1 MKRRRPARIAD
12 VAREAG
18 VGTATVDRVLNGRD
32 GVSKAMERRVR
43 RAMEV
48 VVARKPEHMRNR
60 APPRQHRFE
69 ILLPKDNEAG
79 TSYFARSSQ
88 AFGQADGVTVTCTFV
103 EKMNP
108 AALANQLDLM
118 RERGASGI
126 AFIALDHPAVS
137 DAVARIFVDGIPVV
151 CISSGFDGSL
161 NVPVVGMDN
170 RAAGRAAGF
179 LMGQLIRRPGR
190 VAVLWG
196 GQLYRSHELR
206 EIGFRSVLRAEF
218 PELDVLDLVSG
229 GDDSGGNYRQV
240 DQMLRECPDIVG
252 IYSVG
257 AGNDGVVEAIKE
269 HGRSQDIILFGHN
282 LTATTRRYLM
292 DGSMKAVIHQ
302 DLKRTAQ
309 LTIQTLLAQHNG
321 EPFKESRVPVEL
333 IMRENTQGHEL
344 S

>member
-1 MKRRRPARIAD
+1 MKRRRPVRIAD

-18 VGTATVDRVLNGRD
+18 VGTATVDRVLNDRD
-32 GVSKAMERRVR
+32 GVSEAMERRVR
-43 RAMEV
+43 QAMENV
-48 VVARKPEHMRNR
+48 IARKPGRMRER
-60 APPRQHRFE
+60 PQPTRGHFE

-79 TSYFARSSQ
+79 TSFFARSSQ
-88 AFGQADGVTVTCTFV
+88 AFGQASRVEVTCSFV

-108 AALANQLDLM
+108 TALADQLDRM
-118 RERGASGI
+118 RARGVSGI

-137 DAVARIFVDGIPVV
+137 DAVARIFAEGIPVV

-179 LMGQLIRRPGR
+179 LMGHLVRRQGR

-206 EIGFRSVLRAEF
+206 EIGFRGVLRAEF
-218 PELDVLDLVSG
+218 PELEVLDLVSG
-229 GDDSGGNYRQV
+229 GDDSDGNHRQV
-240 DQMLRECPDIVG
+240 DQMLREYSDIVG

-257 AGNDGVVEAIKE
+257 AGNHGVVEAIRE
-269 HGRSQDIILFGHN
+269 HGRSQEIILFGHN

-292 DGSMKAVIHQ
+292 EGSMKAVIHQ

-309 LTIQTLLAQHNG
+309 LTIQTLLAQHKG

>member
-1 MKRRRPARIAD
+1 MKRRRPVRIAD

-32 GVSKAMERRVR
+32 GVSEAMEQRVR
-43 RAMEV
+43 KALEIVM
-48 VVARKPEHMRNR
+48 ARNPGRTRDRPQPTRPH
-60 APPRQHRFE
+60 FE

-79 TSYFARSSQ
+79 TSFFARSSQ
-88 AFGQADGVTVTCTFV
+88 AHGHASRVAVTCSFV

-108 AALANQLDLM
+108 TALADKLDRM
-118 RERGASGI
+118 RARGASGI

-137 DAVARIFVDGIPVV
+137 DAVARILDEGIPVV
-151 CISSGFDGSL
+151 CISSGLDGSL

-170 RAAGRAAGF
+170 RAAGRAAAH

-206 EIGFRSVLRAEF
+206 EIGFRSILRAEH
-218 PELDVLDLVSG
+218 PALEVLDLVSG
-229 GDDSGGNYRQV
+229 GDDSDGNHRQV
-240 DQMLRECPDIVG
+240 DRMLKEFSDIVG

-257 AGNDGVVEAIKE
+257 AGNHGVVEAIKD
-269 HGRSQDIILFGHN
+269 HGKSQEIILFGHN
-282 LTATTRRYLM
+282 LTVTTRRYLM
-292 DGSMKAVIHQ
+292 EGSMTAVIHQ

>member
-1 MKRRRPARIAD
+1 MKRRRPVRIAD

-18 VGTATVDRVLNGRD
+18 VGTATVDRVLNDRD
-32 GVSKAMERRVR
+32 GVSEEMELRVR
-43 RAMEV
+43 RAMEI
-48 VVARKPEHMRNR
+48 VVARKPARTDDR
-60 APPRQHRFE
+60 PRSLQRHFE

-79 TSYFARSSQ
+79 TSFFARSSQ
-88 AFGQADGVTVTCTFV
+88 ELGQANRVAVTCSFV

-108 AALANQLDLM
+108 TALARKLDRM
-118 RERGASGI
+118 RTRGVSGI

-137 DAVARIFVDGIPVV
+137 DAVARIIDEGIPVV
-151 CISSGFDGSL
+151 CISSGLDGSS

-179 LMGQLIRRPGR
+179 LMGQLVRRPGR

-206 EIGFRSVLRAEF
+206 EIGFRGILRAEF
-218 PELDVLDLVSG
+218 PELEVLDLVSG
-229 GDDSGGNYRQV
+229 GDDSDGNHRQV
-240 DQMLRECPDIVG
+240 DLMLKEYPDIVG

-257 AGNDGVVEAIKE
+257 AGNHGVVEAIKE
-269 HGRSQDIILFGHN
+269 HGRSQEVMLFGHN

-309 LTIQTLLAQHNG
+309 LTILTLLAQYNG
-321 EPFKESRVPVEL
+321 KPFNESRVPVEL

>member
-1 MKRRRPARIAD
+1 MKRRRPVRIAD

-18 VGTATVDRVLNGRD
+18 VGTATVDRVLNDRD
-32 GVSKAMERRVR
+32 GVSEAMERRVR
-43 RAMEV
+43 QAMEV
-48 VVARKPEHMRNR
+48 VMARKPGSMRDR
-60 APPRQHRFE
+60 PQPPRSHFE

-79 TSYFARSSQ
+79 TSFFARSSQ
-88 AFGQADGVTVTCTFV
+88 AHGQANQVGVTCSFV

-108 AALANQLDLM
+108 AALASQLDRM

-137 DAVARIFVDGIPVV
+137 DAVACIIDEGIPVV

-179 LMGQLIRRPGR
+179 LMGQLIHRPGR

-218 PELDVLDLVSG
+218 PELEVLDLVSG
-229 GDDSGGNYRQV
+229 GDDSDGNYRQV
-240 DQMLRECPDIVG
+240 DQMLKEYSDIVG

-257 AGNDGVVEAIKE
+257 AGNHGVVEAIKE
-269 HGRSQDIILFGHN
+269 HGRSQEIILFGHN

-292 DGSMKAVIHQ
+292 EGSMKAVIHQ

>member
-1 MKRRRPARIAD
+1 MKRRRPVRIAD
-12 VAREAG
+12 IAREAG
-18 VGTATVDRVLNGRD
+18 VGTATVDRVLNERD
-32 GVSKAMERRVR
+32 GVSAAMDRRVRKAMEIVI
-43 RAMEV
+43 
-48 VVARKPEHMRNR
+48 ARKPGHMRDR
-60 APPRQHRFE
+60 PPPRKHQFE

-79 TSYFARSSQ
+79 TSFFARSSQ
-88 AFGQADGVTVTCTFV
+88 ELGQANGVAVTCSFV

-108 AALANQLDLM
+108 TALANQLDCTRM
-118 RERGASGI
+118 RGASGI

-137 DAVARIFVDGIPVV
+137 DAVARIFAKGIPVV
-151 CISSGFDGSL
+151 CISSGFDGSF
-161 NVPVVGMDN
+161 NIPVVGMDN

-218 PELDVLDLVSG
+218 PELEVLDLVSG
-229 GDDSGGNYRQV
+229 GDDSDGNRRQV
-240 DQMLRECPDIVG
+240 EQLLKEYSDIVG

-257 AGNDGVVEAIKE
+257 AGNHGIVEAIKE
-269 HGRSQDIILFGHN
+269 QGRSHDIILFGHN
-282 LTATTRRYLM
+282 LTTTTRRYLM
-292 DGSMKAVIHQ
+292 EGSMKAVIHQ

-321 EPFKESRVPVEL
+321 EPFRESRVPVEL

>member
-1 MKRRRPARIAD
+1 MKRRRPVRIAD

-18 VGTATVDRVLNGRD
+18 VGTATVDRVLNDRD
-32 GVSKAMERRVR
+32 GVSEAMERRVR
-43 RAMEV
+43 HAMEIV
-48 VVARKPEHMRNR
+48 MARKPGRTR
-60 APPRQHRFE
+60 DRRRPAQHHFE

-79 TSYFARSSQ
+79 TSFFARSSQ
-88 AFGQADGVTVTCTFV
+88 ALGQANRVGVNCSFV

-108 AALANQLDLM
+108 SALANQLD
-118 RERGASGI
+118 RIRARGASGI

-137 DAVARIFVDGIPVV
+137 DAVARVFDEGIPVV

-206 EIGFRSVLRAEF
+206 EIGFRSILRAEF
-218 PELDVLDLVSG
+218 PDLEVLDLVSG
-229 GDDSGGNYRQV
+229 GDDSDGNYRQV
-240 DQMLRECPDIVG
+240 DQMLKEYSDIVG

-257 AGNDGVVEAIKE
+257 AGNHGVVEAIKE
-269 HGRSQDIILFGHN
+269 HGQSQDIILFGHN

-292 DGSMKAVIHQ
+292 EGSMKAVIHQ

-309 LTIQTLLAQHNG
+309 LTIQTLLAQHDG
-321 EPFKESRVPVEL
+321 EPFRESRVPVEL
-333 IMRENTQGHEL
+333 IMKENTQGHEL

>member
-1 MKRRRPARIAD
+1 MKRRRPVRIAD

-18 VGTATVDRVLNGRD
+18 VGTATVDRVLNDRD
-32 GVSKAMERRVR
+32 GVSEAMERRVR
-43 RAMEV
+43 QAMDIV
-48 VVARKPEHMRNR
+48 MARKPGRMRDR
-60 APPRQHRFE
+60 PQPPQRHFE

-79 TSYFARSSQ
+79 TSFFARSSQ
-88 AFGQADGVTVTCTFV
+88 ELGQANRVGVTYSFV

-108 AALANQLDLM
+108 SALASQLD
-118 RERGASGI
+118 RIRARGASGI
-126 AFIALDHPAVS
+126 AFIALDHPTVS
-137 DAVARIFVDGIPVV
+137 DAVARIIDEGIPVV
-151 CISSGFDGSL
+151 CISSGLDGSL

-179 LMGQLIRRPGR
+179 LMGQLIRGPGR

-206 EIGFRSVLRAEF
+206 EIGFRSILRAEF
-218 PELDVLDLVSG
+218 PELEVLDLVSG
-229 GDDSGGNYRQV
+229 GDDSDGNYRQV
-240 DQMLRECPDIVG
+240 DQMLKEYSDIVG

-257 AGNDGVVEAIKE
+257 AGNHGVVEAIKE
-269 HGRSQDIILFGHN
+269 HGRSQETILFGHN

-292 DGSMKAVIHQ
+292 EGSMKAVIHQ
-302 DLKRTAQ
+302 DLKRTAK

-321 EPFKESRVPVEL
+321 ERFKESRVPVEL
-333 IMRENTQGHEL
+333 IMRENTLGHEL